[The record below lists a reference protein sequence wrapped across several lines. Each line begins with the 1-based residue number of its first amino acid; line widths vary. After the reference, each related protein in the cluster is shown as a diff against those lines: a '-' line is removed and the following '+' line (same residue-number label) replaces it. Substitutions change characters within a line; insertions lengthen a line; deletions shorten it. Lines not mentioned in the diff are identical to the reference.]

1 VTWGALIP
9 LAMVLAYAWP
19 YFMRL
24 VADVRRPKLGLKRES
39 AALEECR
46 RMLADVNIE
55 DLQPPSDLH
64 SSEPWDTYWRLH
76 HQTGLLGFSEM
87 FVDDRE
93 LVRVMEARGFRSVL
107 CVGSGLAL
115 EPHALAA
122 AGLRVTML
130 DISRTAVAAMRAAA
144 LEPGMFSRI
153 LDASQLQ
160 PGGTLECVAGDLTD
174 TTVCPGPYDVVIER
188 RTLQLFPEAERGA
201 ALAAVAARMNPN
213 GILFTHAHDGRGGP
227 GRPRTHFVEPFF
239 EQCGFTRH
247 SVESS
252 KSATGRTAITFLS
265 TG

>member
-1 VTWGALIP
+1 MTWGALIP
-9 LAMVLAYAWP
+9 LVMVLAYAWP
-19 YFMRL
+19 YIMRF
-24 VADVRRPKLGLKRES
+24 VADVRTPKLGLEPELP
-39 AALEECR
+39 ALEEFR
-46 RMLADVNIE
+46 RRLADVNIE
-55 DLQPPSDLH
+55 DLQPPRDLH

-76 HQTGLLGFSEM
+76 HQAGLSGLSEM
-87 FVDDRE
+87 FVNDRE

-107 CVGSGLAL
+107 CLGSGLAL

-122 AGLRVTML
+122 AGFRVTML
-130 DISRTAVAAMRAAA
+130 DISRTAVAAMSAAT
-144 LEPGMFSRI
+144 LEPGAFTRI
-153 LDASQLQ
+153 LDVSQLQ

-201 ALAAVAARMNPN
+201 ALAAVAARMHPN

-227 GRPRTHFVEPFF
+227 GRPSTHFVEPFF
-239 EQCGFTRH
+239 ERCGFTRR
-247 SVESS
+247 SFESS